1 MNLGQRKVTMKA
13 FIFSQS
19 GYCLLLWMFHSRRLN
34 DRINNIQDRV
44 LQIVY
49 RNRTTSSVQ
58 KSYYIFCTEIVLHL
72 LQQKSYYIFCTEI
85 VLHLLNRNRTTS
97 FEELLKNDKSE
108 TIHQRNLQIFATE
121 IFKTKNGFNP
131 KIMKKNQFH
140 RTCKSS
146 QR

>member
-1 MNLGQRKVTMKA
+1 M
-13 FIFSQS
+13 
-19 GYCLLLWMFHSRRLN
+19 N

-72 LQQKSYYIFCTEI
+72 LNRNRTTSFATEI

>member
-72 LQQKSYYIFCTEI
+72 LNRNRTTSFATEI
-85 VLHLLNRNRTTS
+85 VLHLLYRNRTTS
-97 FEELLKNDKSE
+97 FEQKSYY
-108 TIHQRNLQIFATE
+108 IF
-121 IFKTKNGFNP
+121 
-131 KIMKKNQFH
+131 
-140 RTCKSS
+140 
-146 QR
+146 